1 MKYLN
6 IESENYQEDPKYIR
20 LVEGLSKKR
29 EFEAVIEERK
39 MELEELRKKRAEL
52 KHELETLDR
61 AKEEHSLLTS
71 SCQNEQ
77 EHESDSMT

>member
-61 AKEEHSLLTS
+61 AKEEHNLLTS

-77 EHESDSMT
+77 